1 MRTHSILSTLL
12 HAPTHPAPH
21 PLPSLPS
28 HLPQGIVISL
38 KDVFFEKADALVG
51 VARDTER
58 GCSETYTFDLNRFGP
73 PAGAVA

>member
-1 MRTHSILSTLL
+1 M
-12 HAPTHPAPH
+12 P
-21 PLPSLPS
+21 PS
-28 HLPQGIVISL
+28 HHLRQTFPPQQGIVISL

-51 VARDTER
+51 VCRDAGR

>member
-1 MRTHSILSTLL
+1 MWEYSATLTR
-12 HAPTHPAPH
+12 APGNH
-21 PLPSLPS
+21 PL
-28 HLPQGIVISL
+28 QGIVISL

-51 VARDTER
+51 VARDAAR

>member
-1 MRTHSILSTLL
+1 MH
-12 HAPTHPAPH
+12 THPVHPPPPLLCTPH
-21 PLPSLPS
+21 PP
-28 HLPQGIVISL
+28 PQGVVISL

-51 VARDTER
+51 VCRDSQR